1 VTLAASL
8 LAVVLAA
15 FVKGAVAFGFP
26 TIATPLVALVM
37 DVKRAVAILIL
48 PNLVMDGVQAVRRP
62 GLTRTLRR
70 HAALVTLGIAGTFVG
85 THLLRLASDRQALLA
100 LGLFV
105 VLFAVVQASGVTV
118 RVAPGWER
126 YLAPPV
132 GFAAGVVG
140 GVTNVPGTP
149 LVLYFYALGLDKDEF
164 VRSVAVTFLVY
175 KAAQL
180 VAVTQA
186 GLMTGELFGLSVLA
200 TGVALGAFRL
210 GLAVQDRMA
219 QRTFN
224 RVVLG
229 VLAGLGIF
237 LTARALG

>member
-1 VTLAASL
+1 
-8 LAVVLAA
+8 
-15 FVKGAVAFGFP
+15 
-26 TIATPLVALVM
+26 
-37 DVKRAVAILIL
+37 
-48 PNLVMDGVQAVRRP
+48 
-62 GLTRTLRR
+62 
-70 HAALVTLGIAGTFVG
+70 
-85 THLLRLASDRQALLA
+85 
-100 LGLFV
+100 
-105 VLFAVVQASGVTV
+105 
-118 RVAPGWER
+118 
-126 YLAPPV
+126 
-132 GFAAGVVG
+132 
-140 GVTNVPGTP
+140 
-149 LVLYFYALGLDKDEF
+149 VLYFYALGLDKDEF